1 MLRSHRATLKYRQP
15 CKQPFGQYG
24 KTVIEKK
31 EEVALIRCS
40 TSLSR
45 PQSLLNMLPKCVKSC
60 ASRRSPYTKKEMRK
74 SHRTSVFLARTMS
87 PARLYAVEAALEG
100 FGRIGGDSSIVGIL
114 KLKNSVTRD
123 VGFCFETS
131 NVEETTI
138 QAV

>member
-1 MLRSHRATLKYRQP
+1 
-15 CKQPFGQYG
+15 
-24 KTVIEKK
+24 
-31 EEVALIRCS
+31 
-40 TSLSR
+40 
-45 PQSLLNMLPKCVKSC
+45 
-60 ASRRSPYTKKEMRK
+60 
-74 SHRTSVFLARTMS
+74 MS